1 VKAPHLAPPGQQG
14 IVDRTLHRGVPPA
27 LFGWELV
34 QGVLRV
40 VDKQIRALEEPEV
53 TLVFLMHRDSA
64 RQRPQRVQ
72 GMRLMIGGVD
82 QRGAVRFQAIPEG
95 EGGMIQI
102 LRGDADAPDLE
113 HALGQIVEPDLGV
126 EGRQRDRE
134 ILVGHLARQARLDLA
149 AVAPW
154 GIDLPD
160 VLREE
165 ERRKERK
172 ALNVIPMGVPDEE
185 MPMQRAG
192 VGRHQGAP
200 EPVGAGAAI
209 EDHEGA
215 ISGAHFANRRMA
227 PHCPPRGFA
236 AIAQRGRPGLR
247 DGATGAPE
255 ANAHRKHSS
264 GFQIPDAWGT
274 REATR
279 LSVVSCA
286 DYSITSACVKYEAAD
301 NSAPPR
307 RTAVWSARPNV
318 RLSVSSSQP
327 GVRT

>member
-1 VKAPHLAPPGQQG
+1 
-14 IVDRTLHRGVPPA
+14 IT
-27 LFGWELV
+27 
-34 QGVLRV
+34 
-40 VDKQIRALEEPEV
+40 
-53 TLVFLMHRDSA
+53 
-64 RQRPQRVQ
+64 
-72 GMRLMIGGVD
+72 
-82 QRGAVRFQAIPEG
+82 
-95 EGGMIQI
+95 
-102 LRGDADAPDLE
+102 
-113 HALGQIVEPDLGV
+113 
-126 EGRQRDRE
+126 
-134 ILVGHLARQARLDLA
+134 
-149 AVAPW
+149 
-154 GIDLPD
+154 LPD
-160 VLREE
+160 VLRDE

-215 ISGAHFANRRMA
+215 SRGAHF
-227 PHCPPRGFA
+227 HTRGIA

-247 DGATGAPE
+247 DGSTGAPE

-264 GFQIPDAWGT
+264 GFHIPDAWGT
-274 REATR
+274 RAATR

-286 DYSITSACVKYEAAD
+286 DYSSTSACVKYEAAD